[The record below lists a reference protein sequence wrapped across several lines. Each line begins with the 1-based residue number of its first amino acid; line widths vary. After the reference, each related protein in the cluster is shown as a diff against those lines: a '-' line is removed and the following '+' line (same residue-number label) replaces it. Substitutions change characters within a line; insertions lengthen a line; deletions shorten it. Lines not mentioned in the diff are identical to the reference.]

1 MHSTSTE
8 NHTDKADDTRGN
20 PRIGTAGELL
30 KVLKEEGIIGMW
42 KDRDDIGDSA
52 EFARELRERATKRSH
67 DE

>member
-1 MHSTSTE
+1 MHTTSTE
-8 NHTDKADDTRGN
+8 NHTEETDATREN

-30 KVLKEEGIIGMW
+30 KVLEEEGIIGMW

-52 EFARELRERATKRSH
+52 EFARTLRERATKRSH

>member
-1 MHSTSTE
+1 MHDTTTE
-8 NHTDKADDTRGN
+8 NETEATTDKKTN

-30 KVLKEEGIIGMW
+30 KVLQEEGIIGMW